1 MLYDLTSVYFEG
13 RGPRHLSQYGY
24 SRDHRADRKQ
34 FLLAVATDTE
44 GVPIHIE
51 VLRGNRE
58 DNSTLAPLLHT
69 LRRCFGIKNAIFV
82 FDGGMSS
89 KINLARME
97 ADQLDYVTRLS
108 SETLKTLLR
117 ELPKD
122 NQPELWDCTDAMEV
136 EWDGKRYILATGKM
150 RKERDRL
157 RRQSRIEKAEKE
169 LHRFCQVTRK
179 NPNVQKLASQVG
191 RALERLKADK
201 YFEYSI
207 NAEGKICWK
216 HKADIIAAE
225 AKQDGWYLCKRRS
238 HLRSPPSNPRIL
250 YLHAR
255 KSTGAQPQPNRY
267 V

>member
-1 MLYDLTSVYFEG
+1 MIFARVLFPSSKLKLADRARGTVLAAACGLNPEKENFDEDDLYEAMDSLTANWVKVEQTLYEKTFPNSVSLVLYDLTSVYFEG

-34 FLLAVATDTE
+34 VLLAVATDTE

-51 VLRGNRE
+51 VLRGNRG

-69 LRRCFGIKNAIFV
+69 LRRRFGIKNAIFV

-89 KINLARME
+89 KINLAQME

-136 EWDGKRYILATGKM
+136 EWDGKRFCKM
-150 RKERDRL
+150 TIKVGP
-157 RRQSRIEKAEKE
+157 RRQ
-169 LHRFCQVTRK
+169 L
-179 NPNVQKLASQVG
+179 KLG
-191 RALERLKADK
+191 E
-201 YFEYSI
+201 
-207 NAEGKICWK
+207 
-216 HKADIIAAE
+216 
-225 AKQDGWYLCKRRS
+225 
-238 HLRSPPSNPRIL
+238 
-250 YLHAR
+250 
-255 KSTGAQPQPNRY
+255 
-267 V
+267 